1 MAENRRSD
9 SIAER
14 LADEYVTASGEAPAR
29 EHVADVV
36 AKAAEPLAD
45 SPVQDFVPLLVENA
59 ARDRMHEEGHHV
71 EPSEQDTAPTHV
83 KANDRKDPLVSG
95 FAQAD
100 LERQ

>member
-1 MAENRRSD
+1 MAENRRID

-14 LADEYVTASGEAPAR
+14 LADEYVTAAGEAPER

-36 AKAAEPLAD
+36 AQAAEPLAD
-45 SPVQDFVPLLVENA
+45 APVQDFVPLLVENA

-71 EPSEQDTAPTHV
+71 EPSEEDTAPTHV
-83 KANDRKDPLVSG
+83 KADDREARMVSG

-100 LERQ
+100 LENG

>member
-1 MAENRRSD
+1 MAENRRID

-14 LADEYVTASGEAPAR
+14 LADEYVTASGEAPER

-45 SPVQDFVPLLVENA
+45 APVQDFVPLLVENA

-71 EPSEQDTAPTHV
+71 EPSEEDTAPTYV
-83 KANDRKDPLVSG
+83 KADDRKDRMVSG

-100 LERQ
+100 LEHQ